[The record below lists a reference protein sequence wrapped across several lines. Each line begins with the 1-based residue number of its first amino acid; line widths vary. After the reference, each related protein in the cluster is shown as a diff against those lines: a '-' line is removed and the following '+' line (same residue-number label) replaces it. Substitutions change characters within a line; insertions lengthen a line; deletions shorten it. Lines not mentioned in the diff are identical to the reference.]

1 MREEIKNLWEQAKKD
16 IEMAEKNFLIKGYY
30 ITAFLCQQ
38 AVEKALK
45 ALFMIVNKKSS
56 GPTHSLIYLA
66 EKTKVPKSFYRI
78 LQDLSPE
85 FITTRYPD
93 VSGTV
98 PYKIYS
104 EEKVQ
109 NYLIKSKEIMKW
121 LERKIK

>member
-16 IEMAEKNFLIKGYY
+16 IEVAEKNLVIKEYY
-30 ITAFLCQQ
+30 VTAFLCQQ
-38 AVEKALK
+38 GIEKALK
-45 ALFMIVNKKSS
+45 ALFMIIKKKSP

-66 EKTKVPKSFYRI
+66 ENSKVPKSFYGI

-104 EEKVQ
+104 KEKVQ
-109 NYLIKSKEIMKW
+109 NYLIKSKELMKW
-121 LERKIK
+121 LKKKVK